1 MPTKRVRTMFLL
13 LAAIPLLA
21 AAQGANQNPRV
32 IPTDAKYRG
41 LTYGE
46 WAAEW
51 WRAAFAVP
59 VEGGVHPLF
68 TGGAFEGENGI
79 VFLTAPVLPAGAPTA
94 EILVTIPSGTRL
106 FFPLVT
112 VECSVF
118 EDPPF
123 HGDDEPSLRACANDL
138 LDVVSDLYAEID
150 GTPVNNLD
158 AYRVESPLFRWGPL
172 PADNTLGAPE
182 GTESD
187 AVAAGYYLMLPPLR
201 VGVHEIIVR
210 AAIDSFGLAVDARF
224 IVTVEPRGQV
234 APAEF
239 R

>member
-1 MPTKRVRTMFLL
+1 MSTKGVRTMFLL

-21 AAQGANQNPRV
+21 AAQGANQNPGV
-32 IPTDAKYRG
+32 IPPGATYRG

-68 TGGAFEGENGI
+68 TGGAVEGEKGI
-79 VFLTAPVLPAGAPTA
+79 VFLAGPVLPAGSPTA
-94 EILVTIPSGTRL
+94 EIAVTIPPGTRL
-106 FFPLVT
+106 FLPLVT

-118 EDPPF
+118 EGPPF

-138 LDVVSDLYAEID
+138 LDLVSDLSAEID
-150 GTPVNNLD
+150 GRPLD
-158 AYRVESPLFRWGPL
+158 DLGAYRVESPLFRWGPL
-172 PADNTLGAPE
+172 PAENALGAPE

-187 AVAAGYYLMLPPLR
+187 AVTAGYYLMLPPLS
-201 VGVHEIIVR
+201 VGVHEIINR

-224 IVTVEPRGQV
+224 IVTVQPRGQ
-234 APAEF
+234 
-239 R
+239 

>member
-1 MPTKRVRTMFLL
+1 MFHKGVRTTFLL
-13 LAAIPLLA
+13 LAVIPLLA
-21 AAQGANQNPRV
+21 AAQGAIQNPGV
-32 IPTDAKYRG
+32 LPPHAKFRG
-41 LTYGE
+41 LASGD

-51 WRAAFAVP
+51 WRAVFAVP
-59 VEGGVHPLF
+59 VENGVHPLF

-79 VFLTAPVLPAGAPTA
+79 VFMSAPVLPVGSSTA
-94 EILVTIPSGTRL
+94 EILVTIPSGTGL

-138 LDVVSDLYAEID
+138 LDVVSDLEAEID
-150 GTPVNNLD
+150 STPVNNLG

-172 PADNTLGAPE
+172 PADNSLGGPE

-187 AVAAGYYLMLPPLR
+187 AVAAGYYLMLPPLS
-201 VGVHEIIVR
+201 VGVHEISVR
-210 AAIDSFGLAVDARF
+210 AAIASFGLAVDARF
-224 IVTVEPRGQV
+224 IVSVESRGK
-234 APAEF
+234 
-239 R
+239 

>member
-1 MPTKRVRTMFLL
+1 MTTKGVRTIFLL
-13 LAAIPLLA
+13 LAAIPVFA

-32 IPTDAKYRG
+32 IPPNAEYQG
-41 LTYGE
+41 LTYAE

-79 VFLTAPVLPAGAPTA
+79 VFMTAPVLPAGSPIA

-106 FFPLVT
+106 LFPLVT

-123 HGDDEPSLRACANDL
+123 HGGDEASLRACANDL
-138 LDVVSDLYAEID
+138 LDLVSDLYAEID
-150 GTPVNNLD
+150 GRPVNDPD

-172 PADNTLGAPE
+172 PADNALGAPD

-187 AVAAGYYLMLPPLR
+187 AVAAGYYLMLPPLS

-210 AAIDSFGLAVDARF
+210 ATIDSFGLAVDARF
-224 IVTVEPRGQV
+224 IVTVEPRGQ
-234 APAEF
+234 
-239 R
+239 